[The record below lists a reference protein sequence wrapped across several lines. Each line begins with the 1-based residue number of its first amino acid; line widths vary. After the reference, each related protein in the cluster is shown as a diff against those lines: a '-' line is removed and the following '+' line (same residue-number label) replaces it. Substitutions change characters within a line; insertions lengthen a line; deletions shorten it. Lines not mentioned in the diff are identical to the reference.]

1 MVKLH
6 HRETK
11 PISEGGSSLRLQ
23 VSSRTGGSSAQNEPN
38 LPKSSMRNEPNF
50 PRAESPGPADCAKR
64 TQLGWSAGALKGE
77 MCKTNP
83 ICRSQAC
90 ETNPISPRAESP
102 GPADC
107 AKRTQFAEV
116 KRAKRTQFPPR
127 RVAGPGRL
135 CKTNPIGLVRRG
147 PEGRNVRNEAN
158 LPRARSPAPADRA
171 KRSQFGEKF
180 QV

>member
-1 MVKLH
+1 MANREIGVPCPEHFCGIFGFCVNRGASRSVFMVKLH

-90 ETNPISPRAESP
+90 ETNPISPAPSRRSRPIVQNEPNWAGRP
-102 GPADC
+102 GP
-107 AKRTQFAEV
+107 
-116 KRAKRTQFPPR
+116 
-127 RVAGPGRL
+127 
-135 CKTNPIGLVRRG
+135 
-147 PEGRNVRNEAN
+147 
-158 LPRARSPAPADRA
+158 
-171 KRSQFGEKF
+171 
-180 QV
+180 